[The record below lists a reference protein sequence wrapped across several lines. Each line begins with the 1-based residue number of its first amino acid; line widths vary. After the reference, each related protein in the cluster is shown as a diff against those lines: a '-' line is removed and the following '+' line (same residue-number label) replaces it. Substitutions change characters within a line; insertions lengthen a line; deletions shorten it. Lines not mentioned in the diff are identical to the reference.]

1 MITLVP
7 VGGMANRL
15 WSMASGI
22 SLAHACHTPLRIV
35 WFKDQ
40 GLNCD
45 FKQLFRPIQDER
57 AALQEGGLC
66 DMLRFDRP
74 RRKNLCFPRLWQKA
88 AFAHCMYEEDER
100 LLMEHHFDFPQ
111 WVGKRDAYIASY
123 RRFFPYPP
131 TSCSTLFHPIE
142 EIATRIDRVTS
153 DFTPQ
158 TIGIHLRRTDHI
170 YSIEESP
177 LSLFIKTIE
186 KEIEANDRINFY
198 LATDSQ
204 EDKQRLKK
212 QFGSRILTYDCE
224 LSRNS
229 LEGMQAGVVEL
240 WALSRTAKIIGSH
253 RSTYSQLAAE
263 LSGIECQMIRKNEKK

>member
-1 MITLVP
+1 M
-7 VGGMANRL
+7 
-15 WSMASGI
+15 
-22 SLAHACHTPLRIV
+22 
-35 WFKDQ
+35 
-40 GLNCD
+40 
-45 FKQLFRPIQDER
+45 
-57 AALQEGGLC
+57 
-66 DMLRFDRP
+66 
-74 RRKNLCFPRLWQKA
+74 
-88 AFAHCMYEEDER
+88 
-100 LLMEHHFDFPQ
+100 
-111 WVGKRDAYIASY
+111 
-123 RRFFPYPP
+123 
-131 TSCSTLFHPIE
+131 
-142 EIATRIDRVTS
+142 TS